1 MGQDKKQLES
11 LLSFVE
17 SVYDNPANKEFINGI
32 RRLVKNDLDN
42 GFNDPRIDEIYEM
55 CIRRILREQAESAY
69 EGFPLIEI
77 KEDLISDF
85 IKMERAHREND
96 IDEFGIRLYRQI
108 ECISRCLSKD
118 EAISRVVS
126 QMMDVPFLVESRD
139 SKPSV
144 ERRQK
149 EYKSGQAVKPI
160 FDFVLIESKRSKPK
174 TEKKNLPLREQYAM
188 DMLRLI
194 IYYVCFEGMLQ
205 SGGPFEMWITHTGIC
220 SDIYSVR
227 NRVHGGNDCSEH
239 DRMVYER
246 MSNSK
251 SQSFHRMLSFLF
263 FFIDGI
269 KKGFPISKELIAFA
283 ESV

>member
-17 SVYDNPANKEFINGI
+17 SIYDNPANKEFINGI
-32 RRLVKNDLDN
+32 RRLVKNDPDN
-42 GFNDPRIDEIYEM
+42 GLNDPRIEEIYEM

-77 KEDLISDF
+77 KEDLISDY

-108 ECISRCLSKD
+108 ESISRYLSKD

-126 QMMDVPFLVESRD
+126 QMTDVPYLVESRNG
-139 SKPSV
+139 KPSV
-144 ERRQK
+144 GHRQK
-149 EYKSGQAVKPI
+149 EYRSGDAVKPI
-160 FDFVLIESKRSKPK
+160 FDIVLIGKSK
-174 TEKKNLPLREQYAM
+174 TEKKNLPLREQYAI

-194 IYYVCFEGMLQ
+194 IYYVCFGGMLQ
-205 SGGPFEMWITHTGIC
+205 SGVLYDTWKTQTGIC

-227 NRVHGGNDCSEH
+227 NRVHGGNDCTEH